1 MSTTLVGRFP
11 AALLVAA
18 GSPYL
23 GSTTT
28 AGLVALAAYD
38 AGASVLLVD
47 AAGDWTRTRGVS
59 PVARLFGAGAAV
71 PPMTR
76 LPLAD
81 RFALWSAGADASAL
95 TPQAQALVLDEARGF
110 ELVVLDAGWQL
121 ATIQWSGS
129 LMSALALGATA
140 HHPAALLLTGEQR
153 EHVAATYA
161 VAKVLRQQAAETGLA
176 ARHALPMAATTA
188 RLDRAIGAAASR
200 TLVEACEALLGL
212 DVRALSGVPDDPVLP
227 RAIGGGMSIADSTD
241 GSPTRT
247 AAAQLAYAILPVRH
261 QRTAAA

>member
-1 MSTTLVGRFP
+1 MSATLVGRFP
-11 AALLVAA
+11 ATLLVAA
-18 GSPYL
+18 GSPYV

-28 AGLVALAAYD
+28 AGLIALAAYD

-47 AAGDWTRTRGVS
+47 AAGDWMRTHGVS
-59 PVARLFGAGAAV
+59 PIARLFGAGAAV
-71 PPMTR
+71 PPMTS

-81 RFALWSAGADASAL
+81 RFALWSVGADAAAL
-95 TPQAQALVLDEARGF
+95 TPEAQARVLDEAPGF

-121 ATIQWSGS
+121 ATIRWGGS
-129 LMSALALGATA
+129 LMSSLALGAA
-140 HHPAALLLTGEQR
+140 PRHPATLLLTGGQR

-176 ARHALPMAATTA
+176 ARHPVPIAATTA
-188 RLDRAIGAAASR
+188 RLERATGAAASR

-212 DVRALSGVPDDPVLP
+212 DVQALPGMPDDPVLP

-247 AAAQLAYAILPVRH
+247 AAASLASALLPLRR
-261 QRTAAA
+261 QGTIAA